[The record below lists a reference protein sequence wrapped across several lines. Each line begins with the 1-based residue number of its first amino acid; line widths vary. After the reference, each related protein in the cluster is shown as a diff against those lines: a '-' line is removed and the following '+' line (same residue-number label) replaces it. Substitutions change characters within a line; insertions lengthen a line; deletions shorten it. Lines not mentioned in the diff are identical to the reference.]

1 MTEDKELMLH
11 LVFQSYK
18 ASRDAGMPYRP
29 TEKSIWGSD
38 NDELEAM
45 YLRCSKIEGAKD
57 DSK

>member
-29 TEKSIWGSD
+29 ANKSIWGND
-38 NDELEAM
+38 NDALEVM
-45 YLRCSKIEGAKD
+45 YQEEKEGAKD
-57 DSK
+57 DSE